1 MMREMGGAVCSR
13 LMKKECNV
21 GMVIVRM
28 WLTNSA
34 GYERR
39 FRLLEVSNGKAWE
52 GLERSGYECEGY
64 VVQEMGMRRW
74 NNESKGLCGY

>member
-1 MMREMGGAVCSR
+1 M
-13 LMKKECNV
+13 

-39 FRLLEVSNGKAWE
+39 FRLLEVSNGKPWE
-52 GLERSGYECEGY
+52 GLERSGYEGAERMKAMTAMALL
-64 VVQEMGMRRW
+64 E
-74 NNESKGLCGY
+74 L

>member
-1 MMREMGGAVCSR
+1 MREMGGAVCSR

-39 FRLLEVSNGKAWE
+39 FRLLEVSNGKPWE
-52 GLERSGYECEGY
+52 GLERSGYEGAERMKAMTAMALL
-64 VVQEMGMRRW
+64 E
-74 NNESKGLCGY
+74 L